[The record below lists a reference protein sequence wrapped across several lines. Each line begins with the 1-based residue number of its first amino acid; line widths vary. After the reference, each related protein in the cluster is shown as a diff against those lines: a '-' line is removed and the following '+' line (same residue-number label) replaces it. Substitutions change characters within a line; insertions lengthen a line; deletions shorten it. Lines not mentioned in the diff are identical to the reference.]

1 MGGIG
6 MLIVIAALI
15 AAVVSSGFAALI
27 AQGKGR
33 DPGWFAVAGALF
45 GVVGVLVAA
54 FAEPG
59 EQIRQRQHV
68 QTERRRA
75 EVAARP
81 WMNAEGA

>member
-1 MGGIG
+1 
-6 MLIVIAALI
+6 MLIVIAVL

-33 DPGWFAVAGALF
+33 DPGWFAVASALL
-45 GVVGVLVAA
+45 GVVGVVVAA

-59 EQIRQRQHV
+59 DRIRQRQHA

-75 EVAARP
+75 EIAARP
-81 WMNAEGA
+81 WMDAEGA